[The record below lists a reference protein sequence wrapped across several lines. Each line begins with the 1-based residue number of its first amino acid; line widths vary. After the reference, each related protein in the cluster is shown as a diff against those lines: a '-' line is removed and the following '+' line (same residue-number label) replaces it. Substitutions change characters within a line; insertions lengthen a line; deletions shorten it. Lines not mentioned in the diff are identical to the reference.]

1 LNPTPGNTEVVDEM
15 TQDLGQAT
23 YTIEGRTVT
32 MPCVVRDAFSVASTY
47 LVASAPARRLLPG
60 PDIDV
65 AEVLPGKGLL
75 TLACIDYR
83 DNDLGDYNEVA
94 ISLFVRKRGNRS
106 RPPYL
111 GTAIDYFRSRLPTY
125 IIHLPVNQGFTCE
138 AGRRIWGFP
147 KTVEQIDFSDDHNRC
162 RLVMGGQHVL
172 TFEVAAGG
180 SGKTRIPDT
189 TMETYSYIDG
199 KPHRNSFVS
208 GADGVTLRLGGSFV
222 ELGSHPIAAQLR
234 SLGLPRRP
242 LMTVRM
248 ERMHGR
254 FEAPQPLL

>member
-1 LNPTPGNTEVVDEM
+1 MPGNTGVVVEV
-15 TQDLGQAT
+15 TQDLGQET
-23 YTIEGRTVT
+23 YTIAGRTVT
-32 MPCVVRDAFSVASTY
+32 MPCVVRDAFSVVSTY
-47 LVASAPARRLLPG
+47 LVASAPARHLLPG
-60 PDIDV
+60 PDIDI

-83 DNDLGDYNEVA
+83 DNDLGGYNEVA
-94 ISLFVRKRGNRS
+94 ISLFVRKRGDRS
-106 RPPYL
+106 APPYL
-111 GTAIDYFRSRLPTY
+111 GTAIDYLRSRLPTC

-138 AGRRIWGFP
+138 AGCRIWGFP

-172 TFEVAAGG
+172 TFETAAGG

-189 TMETYSYIDG
+189 PMETYSYIDG
-199 KPHRNSFVS
+199 RPHRNPFVS
-208 GADGVTLRLGGSFV
+208 GADGVTLRLGGSSV
-222 ELGSHPIAAQLR
+222 ELGSHPIATQLR